1 MNKKGEKDKNMRNK
15 GITLI
20 ALVITIIVLLI
31 LAAVSIATLTGE
43 NGILTR
49 AQDAKTNTE
58 IAEEKEAIGI
68 AYNGVMTDNLG
79 TGVEAKALENEL
91 RSNGYTNAT
100 AVDNGDGTITVTFE
114 SGRSYT
120 IDADGNISDPEEVK
134 IIAAMK
140 VEGTKVETPN
150 LPSDEFCFVGG
161 TVDEG
166 IVISDNKADDGK
178 GVNSDEL
185 IGNQYVWIPVE
196 QNQKLKI
203 SVKTEE
209 NIESIKLTTPYGE
222 EQELEKIDYQEINLT
237 GNENYINGVYKLT
250 VTAVGET
257 KEIELDV
264 YSLYAQRMWELD
276 LFTDEVAKELGYEN
290 AEDYFNNSM
299 YGESGMSLEQLID
312 MIPTLYK
319 SSYKD
324 MVIKTDSV
332 NANGGFYIGRY
343 EASEEAGKV
352 ATKKDKKPWNN
363 ISQEQALENTK
374 TETMYPDSDFT
385 STLLTG
391 AAWDRTLCWLYETGE
406 KSIVEIVGDSKSW
419 GNYSDDEDG
428 NNGIVNTGSA
438 RTIANNI
445 YDLAGNLSEWTTEAN
460 YTTLRVYRGGDY
472 GSSGSNIPASSRY
485 DFSPSDG
492 YGRIGFR
499 PALFL

>member
-120 IDADGNISDPEEVK
+120 VDSNGNISNPTVSNIVATMEVVGVEKTEEEV
-134 IIAAMK
+134 INDIPDGFHY
-140 VEGTKVETPN
+140 VEGTHIDSG
-150 LPSDEFCFVGG
+150 L
-161 TVDEG
+161 
-166 IVISDNKADDGK
+166 VISSVEGDDLN
-178 GVNSDEL
+178 NSAE
-185 IGNQYVWIPVE
+185 GNQFVWVPVDKD
-196 QNQKLKI
+196 QKLKI

-209 NIESIKLTTPYGE
+209 NIESIKLKTPYGD
-222 EQELEKIDYQEINLT
+222 EQELEKTDYQEINLT

-250 VTAVGET
+250 VIAGGET

-264 YSLYAQRMWELD
+264 YSLYAKRIWELD
-276 LFTDEVAKELGYEN
+276 QFTDEVAKELGYEN

-299 YGESGMSLEQLID
+299 YVESGMSLEQVID
-312 MIPTLYK
+312 MILTLYK
-319 SSYKD
+319 SSLKD

-332 NANGGFYIGRY
+332 NANRGFYIGRY
-343 EASEEAGKV
+343 EASEENENV
-352 ATKKDKKPWNN
+352 VSKKDRTPWNN
-363 ISQEQALENTK
+363 IPLEGEEGALSKVED
-374 TETMYPDSDFT
+374 MYPEIS
-385 STLLTG
+385 SLLTG

-406 KSIVEIVGDSKSW
+406 KSIAEIVGNSTSW
-419 GNYSDDEDG
+419 GNYLDDNDG
-428 NNGIVNTGSA
+428 NNGIINTGTE

-445 YDLAGNLSEWTTEAN
+445 YDLAGNLREWTTEAGN
-460 YTTLRVYRGGDY
+460 TTYRVYRG
-472 GSSGSNIPASSRY
+472 RQLQ
-485 DFSPSDG
+485 
-492 YGRIGFR
+492 RFR
-499 PALFL
+499 L

>member
-68 AYNGVMTDNLG
+68 AYNGVMADSLG
-79 TGVEAKALENEL
+79 TGVEAEKLQNEL

-100 AVDNGDGTITVTFE
+100 AVDNGDGTITVTFD

-134 IIAAMK
+134 IIATMK

-222 EQELEKIDYQEINLT
+222 EQELEKIDFQEINLT

-250 VTAVGET
+250 VTAGGET

-276 LFTDEVAKELGYEN
+276 MLTEEMAQLKGYPDLT
-290 AEDYFNNSM
+290 AFIQDYFGTSGIEETRSM
-299 YGESGMSLEQLID
+299 IIEAYKTGMWEDTVDYTSQ
-312 MIPTLYK
+312 
-319 SSYKD
+319 
-324 MVIKTDSV
+324 V
-332 NANGGFYIGRY
+332 NENGGFYIGRY
-343 EASEEAGKV
+343 EASDEAGKV
-352 ATKKDKKPWNN
+352 ATKKDKKPWNY

-406 KSIVEIVGDSKSW
+406 KSMAKIVGDSTSW
-419 GNYSDDEDG
+419 GNYSDDNDG
-428 NNGIVNTGSA
+428 NSGIINTGTE
-438 RTIANNI
+438 RTVANNI
-445 YDLAGNLSEWTTEAN
+445 YDLAGNLSEWTTEAVS
-460 YTTLRVYRGGDY
+460 TTSRVYRGGDSY
-472 GSSGSNIPASSRY
+472 SSGSFFPACYRG
-485 DFSPSDG
+485 DGSPSNAINF
-492 YGRIGFR
+492 IGFR

>member
-134 IIAAMK
+134 IIATMK

-222 EQELEKIDYQEINLT
+222 EQELEKIDYQEINLA

-312 MIPTLYK
+312 MIQTLYK

-343 EASEEAGKV
+343 EASEESGNV
-352 ATKKDKKPWNN
+352 AIKKNRKPWNN
-363 ISQEQALENTK
+363 IPLEGEEGALSKVED
-374 TETMYPDSDFT
+374 MYPET

-406 KSIVEIVGDSKSW
+406 KSIAEIVGDSKSW

-428 NNGIVNTGSA
+428 NNGIINTGTE
-438 RTIANNI
+438 RTVANNI
-445 YDLAGNLSEWTTEAN
+445 YDLAGNLAEWTTEAYN
-460 YTTLRVYRGGDY
+460 TASRVYRGGNY
-472 GSSGSNIPASSRY
+472 YNSGSDDPACSRY
-485 DFSPSDG
+485 NIRPSIGLD
-492 YGRIGFR
+492 YIGFR

>member
-1 MNKKGEKDKNMRNK
+1 M
-15 GITLI
+15 
-20 ALVITIIVLLI
+20 LI

-100 AVDNGDGTITVTFE
+100 AVDNGDGTITVTFD

-120 IDADGNISDPEEVK
+120 IDADGNISDPTVSNIVATMEIIGDEKTEEEV
-134 IIAAMK
+134 INGIPDGFYY
-140 VEGTKVETPN
+140 VEGTHIDSG
-150 LPSDEFCFVGG
+150 L
-161 TVDEG
+161 
-166 IVISDNKADDGK
+166 VISSVEGDDLN
-178 GVNSDEL
+178 NSAE
-185 IGNQYVWIPVE
+185 GNQFVWVPVDKD
-196 QNQKLKI
+196 QKLKI

-209 NIESIKLTTPYGE
+209 NIESIKLTTPYGV
-222 EQELEKIDYQEINLT
+222 EQELEKTDYQEINLT
-237 GNENYINGVYKLT
+237 GDENYINGVYKLT
-250 VTAVGET
+250 VTAGGET

-276 LFTDEVAKELGYEN
+276 LFTDGVAKELGYEN
-290 AEDYFNNSM
+290 IEDYFNNSI
-299 YGESGMSLEQLID
+299 YASSGMTLEQIID
-312 MIPTLYK
+312 MLPTVYK

-324 MVIKTDSV
+324 MVEKTDSV

-352 ATKKDKKPWNN
+352 ATKKDKKPWNY

-428 NNGIVNTGSA
+428 NNGIINTGTE
-438 RTIANNI
+438 RTVANNI
-445 YDLAGNLSEWTTEAN
+445 YDLAGNLAEWTTEAN
-460 YTTLRVYRGGDY
+460 NTTYRVNRGRLLR
-472 GSSGSNIPASSRY
+472 P
-485 DFSPSDG
+485 
-492 YGRIGFR
+492 FR
-499 PALFL
+499 F

>member
-1 MNKKGEKDKNMRNK
+1 MNMKGEKGKNMRNR

-100 AVDNGDGTITVTFE
+100 AVDNGDGTITVTFD

-134 IIAAMK
+134 IIATMK

-222 EQELEKIDYQEINLT
+222 EQELEKIDFQEINLT

-250 VTAVGET
+250 VTAGGET

-276 LFTDEVAKELGYEN
+276 MLTEEMAQLKGYPDLT
-290 AEDYFNNSM
+290 AFIQDYFGTSGIEETRSM
-299 YGESGMSLEQLID
+299 IIEAYKTGMWEDTVDYTSQ
-312 MIPTLYK
+312 
-319 SSYKD
+319 
-324 MVIKTDSV
+324 V
-332 NANGGFYIGRY
+332 NENGGFYIGRY
-343 EASEEAGKV
+343 EASDEAGKV
-352 ATKKDKKPWNN
+352 ATKKDKKPWNY

-406 KSIVEIVGDSKSW
+406 KSMAKIVGDSTSW
-419 GNYSDDEDG
+419 GNYSDDNDG
-428 NNGIVNTGSA
+428 NSGIINTGTE
-438 RTIANNI
+438 RTVANNI
-445 YDLAGNLSEWTTEAN
+445 YDLAGNLSEWTTEARN
-460 YTTLRVYRGGDY
+460 SASRVARGRLLRQFRFLQ
-472 GSSGSNIPASSRY
+472 SSLLSWQR
-485 DFSPSDG
+485 
-492 YGRIGFR
+492 
-499 PALFL
+499 

>member
-134 IIAAMK
+134 IIATMK

-222 EQELEKIDYQEINLT
+222 EQELEKTDYQEIDLT
-237 GNENYINGVYKLT
+237 RNENYINGVYKLT
-250 VTAVGET
+250 VIAGGET

-276 LFTDEVAKELGYEN
+276 MLTEEMAQLKGYPDLT
-290 AEDYFNNSM
+290 AFIQDYFGTSGIEETRSM
-299 YGESGMSLEQLID
+299 IIEAYKTGMWEDTVDYTSQ
-312 MIPTLYK
+312 
-319 SSYKD
+319 
-324 MVIKTDSV
+324 V
-332 NANGGFYIGRY
+332 NENGGFYIGRY
-343 EASEEAGKV
+343 EASDEAGKV
-352 ATKKDKKPWNN
+352 ATKKDKKPWNY

-460 YTTLRVYRGGDY
+460 DTTYRVYRGGIY
-472 GSSGSNIPASSRY
+472 GSSGSYIPASNRTGY
-485 DFSPSDG
+485 SPSLG
-492 YGRIGFR
+492 SIAIGFR

>member
-1 MNKKGEKDKNMRNK
+1 MNELKGEKGKNMRNK

-58 IAEEKEAIGI
+58 IAEEKEAIGL
-68 AYNGVMTDNLG
+68 AYNGVMAENKGNGVSSGELEIELHNNGRTDAHA
-79 TGVEAKALENEL
+79 TGENP
-91 RSNGYTNAT
+91 
-100 AVDNGDGTITVTFE
+100 ITVTFD

-120 IDADGNISDPEEVK
+120 VDSNGNISNPTVSNIVATMEVVGVEKTEEEV
-134 IIAAMK
+134 INDIPDGFHY
-140 VEGTKVETPN
+140 VEGTHIDSG
-150 LPSDEFCFVGG
+150 L
-161 TVDEG
+161 
-166 IVISDNKADDGK
+166 VISSVEGDDLN
-178 GVNSDEL
+178 NSAE
-185 IGNQYVWIPVE
+185 GNQFVWVPVDKD
-196 QNQKLKI
+196 QKLKI

-209 NIESIKLTTPYGE
+209 NKESIKLKTPYGD
-222 EQELEKIDYQEINLT
+222 EQELEKTDYQEINLT

-250 VTAVGET
+250 VIAGGET

-264 YSLYAQRMWELD
+264 YSLYARRIWELD

-312 MIPTLYK
+312 MMPTLYK

-343 EASEEAGKV
+343 EASEENENAV
-352 ATKKDKKPWNN
+352 SKKDRTPWNN
-363 ISQEQALENTK
+363 IPLEGEEGALSKVEDMYQE
-374 TETMYPDSDFT
+374 T

-391 AAWDRTLCWLYETGE
+391 AAWDRTLCWLYETEE
-406 KSIVEIVGDSKSW
+406 KSIAEIVGDSKSW
-419 GNYSDDEDG
+419 GNYSDDNDG
-428 NNGIVNTGSA
+428 NSGIINTGTE
-438 RTIANNI
+438 RTVANNI
-445 YDLAGNLSEWTTEAN
+445 YDLAGNLAEWTTEAN
-460 YTTLRVYRGGDY
+460 NTTSRVIRG
-472 GSSGSNIPASSRY
+472 RLLLH
-485 DFSPSDG
+485 
-492 YGRIGFR
+492 FR
-499 PALFL
+499 F